1 VAGVTKRVC
10 RISTRASLIKY
21 VFAGQAILRVS
32 VAVPAIAPRAVTRMT
47 LRSCVLDRMPV
58 ATVTSVTASDDLLRR
73 LESDEELAGLPML
86 LRDFDVKRRDPV
98 EELGLANGLP
108 LTPVAG
114 DGAGGTYFL
123 CGEQGEP
130 DRPVLFADSEGR
142 AVLMAASLVEAVEL
156 IVQFP
161 YWHDLPY
168 GRDPGELEAEYRDD
182 DGDFDAA
189 RAETIAVLGLSPL
202 TLEQALTRL
211 RAAVARYEPGF
222 VPACVT
228 HDGGPYRHYFDHR
241 KF

>member
-1 VAGVTKRVC
+1 MRLCPAERSRV
-10 RISTRASLIKY
+10 TRAFLDKPN
-21 VFAGQAILRVS
+21 R
-32 VAVPAIAPRAVTRMT
+32 PHRA
-47 LRSCVLDRMPV
+47 V

-73 LESDEELAGLPML
+73 LESDEELARLLML
-86 LRDFDVKRRDPV
+86 RGDFDISRRDPV
-98 EELGLANGLP
+98 EELALANGLL
-108 LTPVAG
+108 LTPIAG

-130 DRPVLFADSEGR
+130 ERPVLFADSEGG

-161 YWHDLPY
+161 YWRDLPY
-168 GRDPGELEAEYRDD
+168 GRDPGELEAWYRDD
-182 DGDFDAA
+182 EEDFEAS
-189 RAETIAVLGLSPL
+189 RAEAIAALGLSPL
-202 TLEQALTRL
+202 TLEDALARL

-241 KF
+241 EF

>member
-1 VAGVTKRVC
+1 
-10 RISTRASLIKY
+10 
-21 VFAGQAILRVS
+21 
-32 VAVPAIAPRAVTRMT
+32 MT
-47 LRSCVLDRMPV
+47 SRSCSLDRMPV

-73 LESDEELAGLPML
+73 LESDEELARLLML
-86 LRDFDVKRRDPV
+86 HGDFDISRRDPV
-98 EELGLANGLP
+98 EELALANGLL
-108 LTPVAG
+108 LTPIAG

-123 CGEQGEP
+123 CGEQSEP
-130 DRPVLFADSEGR
+130 ERPVLFADSEGG

-161 YWHDLPY
+161 YWRDLPY
-168 GRDPGELEAEYRDD
+168 RRDPGELEAEYRDD
-182 DGDFDAA
+182 DEDFDAA
-189 RAETIAVLGLSPL
+189 RAETIAALGLSPL
-202 TLEQALTRL
+202 TPEEALTRL